1 MPRCRR
7 AIVYRAGA
15 NLRLARRRRTIHPA
29 SSFRPRTS
37 SASMRAT
44 IGLFAVVRLIAAVLF
59 MVCSTWLKNDDYSGR
74 SIRL

>member
-1 MPRCRR
+1 MPRCLR

-15 NLRLARRRRTIHPA
+15 SLRLARRRRAIHPA
-29 SSFRPRTS
+29 SSFKPRTI

-44 IGLFAVVRLIAAVLF
+44 KGLFAVVRLFAAVLF
-59 MVCSTWLKNDDYSGR
+59 IVDSTRFRNDHYSGR

>member
-15 NLRLARRRRTIHPA
+15 KLRLARRRRAIHPA